1 MRKLC
6 GVVVIILLVI
16 ALCFG
21 LKQSIATFSSANIIT
36 SSTHKDKEKKIIVID
51 PGHGGFD
58 PGKVG
63 VNEILEKDI
72 NLKISLLL
80 KDLLEKEGFEVI
92 MTRTE
97 DCGLYNSTDSNKKRS
112 DMQKRVE
119 IINNSNAVIAVSIH
133 QNSFE
138 QESSKG
144 AQVFY
149 HNVSD
154 KGKILGE
161 TLQETIKT
169 VIADGNHR
177 MAKSND
183 SYYMLR
189 KTQCP
194 LVIVECGFLSNYQEA
209 KLLTEDEYQKKMA
222 GAIRDG
228 IKKYIEQNA

>member
-1 MRKLC
+1 MKKIC
-6 GVVVIILLVI
+6 GVVVIILLVV
-16 ALCFG
+16 ALGIG
-21 LKQSIATFSSANIIT
+21 LKQSIATFGTT
-36 SSTHKDKEKKIIVID
+36 SIETNDVKHKSEKQRIVID

-63 VNEILEKDI
+63 LNNILEKDI
-72 NLKISLLL
+72 NLKVSLFL
-80 KDLLEKEGFEVI
+80 KSELEAAGYEVI

-97 DCGLYNSTDSNKKRS
+97 DCGLYSSNDSNKKRA

-149 HNVSD
+149 HQQSE
-154 KGKILGE
+154 KGKALGE
-161 TLQETIKT
+161 ILQETIKEE
-169 VIADGNHR
+169 IADGNHR
-177 MAKSND
+177 VAKSND
-183 SYYMLR
+183 SYYLFR

-194 LVIVECGFLSNYQEA
+194 IVIVECGFLTNQGES
-209 KLLTEDEYQKKMA
+209 KLLTEEAYQKKMA
-222 GAIRDG
+222 AAICDG
-228 IKKYIEQNA
+228 IEKYFEQNA

>member
-1 MRKLC
+1 MKKFC
-6 GVVVIILLVI
+6 GVIVILLLVV
-16 ALCFG
+16 ALWYG
-21 LKQSIATFSSANIIT
+21 LKDSVATFGTTNIVT
-36 SSTHKDKEKKIIVID
+36 NDTKEKDKKIIVID

-63 VNEILEKDI
+63 VNEVLEKDI

-80 KDLLEKEGFEVI
+80 KDVLESEGYEVI
-92 MTRTE
+92 LTRKE
-97 DCGLYNSTDSNKKRS
+97 DCGLYGSTDSNKKRA

-119 IINNSNAVIAVSIH
+119 IINSSNAVLAVSIH

-149 HNVSD
+149 HQESE
-154 KGKILGE
+154 KGKVLGE
-161 TLQETIKT
+161 TLQETIKS

-177 MAKSND
+177 VAKAND

-194 LVIVECGFLSNYQEA
+194 LVIVECGFLSNQAEA

-228 IKKYIEQNA
+228 IKKYLEQNG